1 MATNELLSQD
11 EIDALLHGVD
21 SGDVEVETGTAP
33 PDEGVR
39 AYDFAAQDRIVRGRL
54 PTLEIINER
63 FARNFRVSLYNL
75 LRRSADIAVAG
86 VQVLKFSE
94 FVHALFVPTS
104 LNLIRVAPL
113 RGKGLVVLDPK
124 LVYGVVDTFF
134 GGNGRFQAK
143 VEGREFTPTEN
154 RVIQLLLERAFGDL
168 AEAWKPVLEVRF
180 EHAGSE
186 VNPLFANI
194 VGPSEAVVVTTF
206 AIDVDSGGGEMHLAL
221 PYAMLEP
228 IREMLDAG
236 VQAVGVDRDER
247 WAMALKDEMLAA
259 RIDLSAVFAEST
271 ITVRELSELEPG
283 DIIPIEMPE
292 FVDVATGGLTL
303 FQARLGASRGNYA
316 VQVAEWARRAKR
328 RGLDELRTEPP
339 APEAAPAARA
349 AAGR

>member
-1 MATNELLSQD
+1 MASNELLSQD

-124 LVYGVVDTFF
+124 LVY
-134 GGNGRFQAK
+134 QAK